1 MSVVKDD
8 HHQIAWYL
16 TALFG
21 TKRYYH
27 ATIVS
32 HMSFSAGVTYIIT
45 KNNNCV
51 CCYHLMVNKDL

>member
-32 HMSFSAGVTYIIT
+32 HNV
-45 KNNNCV
+45 V
-51 CCYHLMVNKDL
+51 